1 MAKAPLLSCLN
12 GTDCS
17 GRGRRRQ
24 APRHGHHVS
33 QTYGLEPP
41 RRLAGADTDL
51 AGGVVD
57 LHEPLADVGHGGPA
71 ARGHP
76 HSGEGRLVVHGG
88 GGRSGEGPC
97 DGAAEPWTR
106 GRNAL
111 ARAAPG
117 TTERKEHAQRSARA
131 MVAQIPAPA
140 RLPHAAACRPLCTM
154 HAQLA
159 ASSLRLRRMLV
170 RVRRRLG
177 LLAFSSPV
185 SGYADSTACRSHHTT
200 VWLQTHK
207 SEDPRRR
214 QRTQA
219 KPAAAA
225 VRAGN
230 ALPRSRRSLRRPPR
244 RATPLFFR
252 RPAARPASLVQ
263 RHEMPPRTHRS
274 KPATRFRPAATVS
287 SAFVARPCPLRGGS
301 SSPPRAA
308 RGGGRPTH
316 RQRKKERGCELTP
329 VTQFFRCPMAR
340 GRGDSTAFHP
350 SPPRQRKS
358 GTASPDSAVVLW
370 RSAEPVRPRSATA
383 GVDRAGKSIHPVLP
397 RQNRVDHGRIGT
409 CPEAT

>member
-1 MAKAPLLSCLN
+1 
-12 GTDCS
+12 
-17 GRGRRRQ
+17 
-24 APRHGHHVS
+24 
-33 QTYGLEPP
+33 
-41 RRLAGADTDL
+41 
-51 AGGVVD
+51 
-57 LHEPLADVGHGGPA
+57 
-71 ARGHP
+71 
-76 HSGEGRLVVHGG
+76 
-88 GGRSGEGPC
+88 
-97 DGAAEPWTR
+97 
-106 GRNAL
+106 
-111 ARAAPG
+111 
-117 TTERKEHAQRSARA
+117 

-350 SPPRQRKS
+350 QSTPPAEERDGVTRFCRCAMAVGGASSTAFCHCRGGQGRKVDSP
-358 GTASPDSAVVLW
+358 GSAA
-370 RSAEPVRPRSATA
+370 AEPGR
-383 GVDRAGKSIHPVLP
+383 P
-397 RQNRVDHGRIGT
+397 RQNRHVPRGHVTQHAAALATVARGCPVSPLPAVLLLPSLFASCTTRAPRAVRGPSGPSCIYCVLRLPNLHCTISSSGSTKSLSRTYTNQRGCCWLLYTGRS
-409 CPEAT
+409 ATEKT